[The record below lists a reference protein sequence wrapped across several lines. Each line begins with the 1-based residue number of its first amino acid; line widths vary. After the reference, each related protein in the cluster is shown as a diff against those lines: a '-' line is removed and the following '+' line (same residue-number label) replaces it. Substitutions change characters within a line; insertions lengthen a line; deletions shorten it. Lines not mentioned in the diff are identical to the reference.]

1 MNPYAP
7 PTTDADSPEMPRR
20 HSCPVCD
27 EPASMIR
34 HWSGLRACET
44 CGTKLGVQWPLRS
57 RIALVVTHFV
67 CVPFVLWA
75 STGPASAIAMIFVI
89 SAVGLMAM
97 FALMF
102 RDGYLVVY
110 RFFIPVSE
118 AETLQL
124 RRDYRKATCQQQV
137 LQ

>member
-1 MNPYAP
+1 
-7 PTTDADSPEMPRR
+7 
-20 HSCPVCD
+20 
-27 EPASMIR
+27 
-34 HWSGLRACET
+34 
-44 CGTKLGVQWPLRS
+44 
-57 RIALVVTHFV
+57 
-67 CVPFVLWA
+67 
-75 STGPASAIAMIFVI
+75 MIFVI